1 MYELMGLQ
9 STQSLLSQKKE
20 KERPLFEQRMDNY
33 NGYLDELNEEK
44 EKIKD
49 LAQENE
55 EIQKDIYNNM
65 DKQLVNI

>member
-1 MYELMGLQ
+1 
-9 STQSLLSQKKE
+9 
-20 KERPLFEQRMDNY
+20 MDNY

-65 DKQLVNI
+65 DKQLVKSFKPA